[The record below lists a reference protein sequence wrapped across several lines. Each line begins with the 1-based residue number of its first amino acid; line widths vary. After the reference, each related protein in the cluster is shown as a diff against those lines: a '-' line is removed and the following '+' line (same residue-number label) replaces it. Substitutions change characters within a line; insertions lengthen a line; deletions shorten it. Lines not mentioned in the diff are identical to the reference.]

1 MFVLCFSYFVQV
13 RYFYLLYTCDF
24 SGSNT
29 SVSWVKYNTTEKK
42 KSVSTHS
49 EIRFQL
55 WYDDV
60 SHERTTFQIL
70 FLSNIVKIMFKA
82 GGKCV
87 ISLFLETHV
96 YFQGG

>member
-42 KSVSTHS
+42 SVSTHS

-70 FLSNIVKIMFKA
+70 FLSNIVKI
-82 GGKCV
+82 
-87 ISLFLETHV
+87 ETHV